1 MRLLF
6 DKILRAGI
14 KLCLLTGVSF
24 LVTACYGTPYMP
36 DEDQAEYEQDM
47 QQMEQMLQRDSI

>member
-24 LVTACYGTPYMP
+24 LVTACYGTPYVP
-36 DEDQAEYEQDM
+36 DVTQDEYEQDL
-47 QQMEQMLQRDSI
+47 QQMEQVLQKDSL